1 MAEEEQSVD
10 FLLVCLNK
18 ATDPE
23 NPSERWDCM
32 QEFYQHVNTLPNGP
46 QIATRLLAHKIQSP
60 QEKEALQALTLLE
73 VCMNNCGKRFHSE
86 AAKFRFLNELIKVL
100 SPKYLGVWST
110 EQVKQKVMEVLYS
123 WTRWLKDEPKVQEAY
138 SMLKKQGIVKKDPNL
153 PDTIALP
160 PPSPRQEVSV
170 FDNEDKSK
178 LLSRLLKSGRPEDLQ
193 MANTLIKSTLQE
205 EQEKMEKE
213 SRRVSTL
220 QEVETCTSQLKLLLN
235 QQHTQHTPEMQDLY
249 ERCDRLRSSLFRLAS
264 DTVDNDEA
272 LAEILRR
279 NDELTHVMNLYREKT
294 QKPQT
299 ETDTT
304 LVSPVKSYHLID
316 FSLLGDSAPCGQVEQ
331 STTLLQ
337 DEEQQKIHGAD
348 SGRNTLGVK
357 SYLDELLQLEDTV
370 KVTRET
376 GQMEMAYRNEDY
388 NTHNASV
395 LAAIEPE
402 LRSRSASRD
411 NQPVGPGGLPEPRPV
426 SSLSDI
432 TVSLDS
438 ITPSHIK
445 PITVFN
451 HRGVHVSLH
460 FTKEALPS
468 HPDVAVI
475 IVSVVN
481 TSPLP
486 VSDFLFLA
494 AVPKSMC
501 VRLQAATG
509 STLPP
514 YSPLLPPAA
523 LSQILLLS
531 NPLRKP
537 VRLRFRVTLS
547 LGQER
552 LQQDGDIDQFPQWN
566 SWIHL

>member
-138 SMLKKQGIVKKDPNL
+138 SMLKKQGIVKKDPKL

-178 LLSRLLKSGRPEDLQ
+178 MLSRLLKSGRPEDLQ

-272 LAEILRR
+272 
-279 NDELTHVMNLYREKT
+279 
-294 QKPQT
+294 
-299 ETDTT
+299 

>member
-1 MAEEEQSVD
+1 
-10 FLLVCLNK
+10 
-18 ATDPE
+18 
-23 NPSERWDCM
+23 
-32 QEFYQHVNTLPNGP
+32 
-46 QIATRLLAHKIQSP
+46 
-60 QEKEALQALTLLE
+60 
-73 VCMNNCGKRFHSE
+73 
-86 AAKFRFLNELIKVL
+86 
-100 SPKYLGVWST
+100 
-110 EQVKQKVMEVLYS
+110 
-123 WTRWLKDEPKVQEAY
+123 
-138 SMLKKQGIVKKDPNL
+138 
-153 PDTIALP
+153 
-160 PPSPRQEVSV
+160 
-170 FDNEDKSK
+170 
-178 LLSRLLKSGRPEDLQ
+178 
-193 MANTLIKSTLQE
+193 
-205 EQEKMEKE
+205 MEKE

-304 LVSPVKSYHLID
+304 LVSPVKCYHLID

-331 STTLLQ
+331 STTLLH

-402 LRSRSASRD
+402 LQSRSASRD

>member
-1 MAEEEQSVD
+1 MAEEEQSVE

-331 STTLLQ
+331 STTQLQ
-337 DEEQQKIHGAD
+337 DEEQQKIPGAD

-402 LRSRSASRD
+402 LQSRSASRD
-411 NQPVGPGGLPEPRPV
+411 NQPVAPGGLPEPRPV

-438 ITPSHIK
+438 ITPSRIK

>member
-1 MAEEEQSVD
+1 MAEEEQSAD
-10 FLLVCLNK
+10 FLLACLNK

-32 QEFYQHVNTLPNGP
+32 QEFYQHVNTHSNGP

-110 EQVKQKVMEVLYS
+110 EQVKQRVTEVLYS
-123 WTRWLKDEPKVQEAY
+123 WTQWLKDEPKVQEAY

-153 PDTIALP
+153 PDTIAMP

-178 LLSRLLKSGRPEDLQ
+178 LLSRLLKSSRPEDLQ

-205 EQEKMEKE
+205 EQEKLEKE
-213 SRRVSTL
+213 GRRVNTL
-220 QEVETCTSQLKLLLN
+220 QEVEKCTSHLKLLLN
-235 QQHTQHTPEMQDLY
+235 QHHTQHTPEMQDLY
-249 ERCDRLRSSLFRLAS
+249 ERCDRLRSNLFRLAS

-279 NDELTHVMNLYREKT
+279 NDELTHVMTLYREKT

-304 LVSPVKSYHLID
+304 QVSPVKSYHLID
-316 FSLLGDSAPCGQVEQ
+316 FSVLGDGVPGGQVAQ

-337 DEEQQKIHGAD
+337 DDEQQKIHGAD
-348 SGRNTLGVK
+348 SSRETLSVK
-357 SYLDELLQLEDTV
+357 SYLDDLLQLEDTV
-370 KVTRET
+370 NIMRET
-376 GQMEMAYRNEDY
+376 GQMEMFYRNEDCS
-388 NTHNASV
+388 THSASV
-395 LAAIEPE
+395 LSATEPE
-402 LRSRSASRD
+402 LQSRSASSA
-411 NQPVGPGGLPEPRPV
+411 NQPIASGGVPKPCPA
-426 SSLSDI
+426 SSLADI
-432 TVSLDS
+432 TVSLDHVK
-438 ITPSHIK
+438 PSHIK

-460 FTKEALPS
+460 FTKEAPPS

-475 IVSVVN
+475 IVSAVN

-494 AVPKSMC
+494 AVPKNMC

-537 VRLRFRVTLS
+537 VRLRFRVTLI

-552 LQQDGDIDQFPQWN
+552 LQRDGDIDQFPQWN

>member
-138 SMLKKQGIVKKDPNL
+138 SMLKKQGIVKKDPKL

-178 LLSRLLKSGRPEDLQ
+178 MLSRLLKSGRPEDLQ

>member
-1 MAEEEQSVD
+1 
-10 FLLVCLNK
+10 
-18 ATDPE
+18 
-23 NPSERWDCM
+23 
-32 QEFYQHVNTLPNGP
+32 
-46 QIATRLLAHKIQSP
+46 
-60 QEKEALQALTLLE
+60 
-73 VCMNNCGKRFHSE
+73 MNNCGKRFHSE

-110 EQVKQKVMEVLYS
+110 EQVKQRVTEVLYS
-123 WTRWLKDEPKVQEAY
+123 WTQWLNNEPKVQEAY
-138 SMLKKQGIVKKDPNL
+138 SMLKKQGIVKKDPKL
-153 PDTIALP
+153 PDIIAMP
-160 PPSPRQEVSV
+160 PPSPRKEVSV

-178 LLSRLLKSGRPEDLQ
+178 LLSRLLKSSRPEDLQ

-213 SRRVSTL
+213 NRRVRTL
-220 QEVETCTSQLKLLLN
+220 QEVEKCILQLKLLLN

-249 ERCDRLRSSLFRLAS
+249 ERCDRLRSNLFRLAS
-264 DTVDNDEA
+264 GTVDNDEA
-272 LAEILRR
+272 LAEILHR
-279 NDELTHVMNLYREKT
+279 NDELTHVMTLYREKT

-299 ETDTT
+299 ETDPAQ
-304 LVSPVKSYHLID
+304 VSPVKSYHLID
-316 FSLLGDSAPCGQVEQ
+316 FSLLGDGAPCGQVEQ
-331 STTLLQ
+331 STTQLQ
-337 DEEQQKIHGAD
+337 EEQQQKTQGAD
-348 SGRNTLGVK
+348 SSRNTLGVK

-370 KVTRET
+370 NVTKET
-376 GQMEMAYRNEDY
+376 VQMETAYRNEDY
-388 NTHNASV
+388 VTHNASV
-395 LAAIEPE
+395 LLAMDPE
-402 LRSRSASRD
+402 LQSRSAPSD
-411 NQPVGPGGLPEPRPV
+411 NQPIASGGLPKPCPV
-426 SSLSDI
+426 PSLADI

-438 ITPSHIK
+438 IKPSNIK

-451 HRGVHVSLH
+451 HRGVRVSLH
-460 FTKEALPS
+460 FTKEAPPS

-475 IVSVVN
+475 VVSAVN

-501 VRLQAATG
+501 VMLQAATG

-537 VRLRFRVTLS
+537 VRLRFRVTLT

-552 LQQDGDIDQFPQWN
+552 LQQGGDIDQFPQWN
-566 SWIHL
+566 SWTHL

>member
-1 MAEEEQSVD
+1 MAEEEQCVD
-10 FLLVCLNK
+10 FLLACLNK

-32 QEFYQHVNTLPNGP
+32 QEFYQHVNTHPNGP

-110 EQVKQKVMEVLYS
+110 EQVKQRVTEVFYS
-123 WTRWLKDEPKVQEAY
+123 WTQWLKDEPKVQEAY
-138 SMLKKQGIVKKDPNL
+138 SMLKKQGIVKKDPKL
-153 PDTIALP
+153 PDTIAMP

-170 FDNEDKSK
+170 FDNDDKSK

-205 EQEKMEKE
+205 EQEKVEKE
-213 SRRVSTL
+213 NRRVNTL
-220 QEVETCTSQLKLLLN
+220 QEVEKCTSQLKLLLS
-235 QQHTQHTPEMQDLY
+235 QHHTQPTPEMQDLY
-249 ERCDRLRSSLFRLAS
+249 ERCDRLRSNLFRLAS
-264 DTVDNDEA
+264 DTVDNNEA

-279 NDELTHVMNLYREKT
+279 NDELTHVITLYREKT

-316 FSLLGDSAPCGQVEQ
+316 FSVLGDGVPCGQVEQ

-348 SGRNTLGVK
+348 SSRDTLSVK
-357 SYLDELLQLEDTV
+357 SYLDDLLQLEDTV
-370 KVTRET
+370 NIMSET

-388 NTHNASV
+388 ITHSASV
-395 LAAIEPE
+395 LSAAKLE
-402 LRSRSASRD
+402 LQSRSASSN
-411 NQPVGPGGLPEPRPV
+411 NQPVASGGVPKPCPA
-426 SSLSDI
+426 SSLADI

-438 ITPSHIK
+438 VKPSHIK

-460 FTKEALPS
+460 FTKEAPPS

-475 IVSVVN
+475 IVSAVN

-494 AVPKSMC
+494 AVPKNMC

-537 VRLRFRVTLS
+537 VRLRFRVTLI